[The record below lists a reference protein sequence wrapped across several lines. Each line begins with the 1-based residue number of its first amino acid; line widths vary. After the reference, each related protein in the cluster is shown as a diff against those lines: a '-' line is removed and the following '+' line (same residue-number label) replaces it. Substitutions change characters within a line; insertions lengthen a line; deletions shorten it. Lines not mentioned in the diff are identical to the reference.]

1 MFGQGAAAIMYDS
14 PAGCACLDL
23 SSGQADSQVS
33 NEGVLG
39 LATSVAG
46 HHTPPSL
53 LQQVV
58 FNVSLHSEAQQ
69 G

>member
-1 MFGQGAAAIMYDS
+1 MFRQGAAAVMGKS

-33 NEGVLG
+33 NKGVLG

-46 HHTPPSL
+46 HHTPSGL
-53 LQQVV
+53 LQQVNIL
-58 FNVSLHSEAQQ
+58 F
-69 G
+69 